1 MVRYGNMIFN
11 LTIATVSNAKL
22 AADIKTYRGAL
33 VVTLFPCLF
42 ETSCH
47 NIVAMQ
53 FCTQYYGP

>member
-1 MVRYGNMIFN
+1 MIFN

-53 FCTQYYGP
+53 FCTHYYGP